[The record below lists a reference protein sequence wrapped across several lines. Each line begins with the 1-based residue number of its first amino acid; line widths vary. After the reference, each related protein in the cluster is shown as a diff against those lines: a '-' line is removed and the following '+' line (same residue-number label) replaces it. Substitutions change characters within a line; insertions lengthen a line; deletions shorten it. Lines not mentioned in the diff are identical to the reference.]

1 MSIYSNEKMQDKMQE
16 DGTDQFISVDEIKVR
31 CNIPMGRLESLF
43 IRERMGKHTIAEVR
57 AGIEPMGVENAGIRL
72 TGQPLAVEVDA
83 DGEKIL
89 LFSGIISEIHTD
101 REASYETISIKAY
114 SLSWLMDLE
123 RKSRSWQGERSIFNL
138 MQEICREHSFSISS
152 FVQDEAVKAPFIQYR
167 ETDWAFLLRLSSH
180 LHAPVYTAG
189 NYAGKGLYLGVQNQE
204 HPVRLD
210 ALREKW
216 CMKAEHAR
224 KMDFDPDKAAY
235 YEVASGQVLHLGQ
248 SVLYHR
254 TLLRVLEADME
265 LKNGMLC
272 GTYRLGGPMH
282 FHMPVRHNP
291 CIKGASLE
299 GTVLE
304 RMDENVRVHLDIDK
318 MQEQAN
324 AYWYP
329 WMPEH
334 GNMVYCMP
342 EEGSRIRLLI
352 PGEDEREAI
361 GIHCVRQNGAVCS
374 KTQNPDQRWFATDH
388 HKSLTLQPSL
398 MELSALEGTS
408 KIALEDG
415 TGGILRSKGEILIQ
429 AKGQILMQGTKVVL
443 DAPNE
448 ITAVKRELGQP
459 AVVNVCHNLDA
470 MGKKTVFRNLEALR
484 IQSLPTRSE
493 HHDKEQTALQKIMN
507 GEREEKKKEEFK
519 MEKLLEQ
526 ESERNKFELGA
537 SVVKIISAIPQ
548 CTGQDRI
555 AQITAGFRPI
565 AGSMRDS

>member
-89 LFSGIISEIHTD
+89 LFLGIISEIHTD

-114 SLSWLMDLE
+114 SLSGLMDLE

-152 FVQDEAVKAPFIQYR
+152 FVPDEAVKAPFIQYR

-180 LHAPVYTAG
+180 LHVPVYTAG
-189 NYAGKGLYLGVQNQE
+189 NYAGKGLCLGVQNQG
-204 HPVRLD
+204 HPVSLD
-210 ALREKW
+210 PLRGKW

-224 KMDFDPDKAAY
+224 KMDFNPEKAAY
-235 YEVASGQVLHLGQ
+235 YEVASGQILHLGQ

-254 TLLRVLEADME
+254 TLLRVFEADRE

-272 GTYRLGGPMH
+272 STYRLAGPMH
-282 FHMPVRHNP
+282 FHMPVRYNP
-291 CIKGASLE
+291 YIRGVSLE

-304 RMDENVRVHLDIDK
+304 RMDENVRVHLDMDEV
-318 MQEQAN
+318 QEQES

-352 PGEDEREAI
+352 PGEDEREAV
-361 GIHCVRQNGAVCS
+361 GIHCVRHNGAVCS
-374 KTQNPDQRWFATDH
+374 KTQNPDHRWFVTDH

-398 MELSALEGTS
+398 MELSALEGGS
-408 KIALEDG
+408 KIALEDD
-415 TGGILRSKGEILIQ
+415 TGSSLRSKEEILIQ
-429 AKGQILMQGTKVVL
+429 AKGQIFMQGTKVVL

-470 MGKKTVFRNLEALR
+470 MGKKTVFRNLEALS
-484 IQSLPTRSE
+484 IQSLPARSE
-493 HHDKEQTALQKIMN
+493 HYDKEQTVLEQIMN
-507 GEREEKKKEEFK
+507 GESEEKKKKEFRL
-519 MEKLLEQ
+519 EKLLEQ
-526 ESERNKFELGA
+526 ESERNHFELGE
-537 SVVKIISAIPQ
+537 SVIKIISAIPQ
-548 CTGQDRI
+548 CTGEDRI

>member
-1 MSIYSNEKMQDKMQE
+1 M
-16 DGTDQFISVDEIKVR
+16 DQFIRADEIKVR
-31 CNIPMGRLESLF
+31 CNIPIGRLESLS
-43 IRERMGKHTIAEVR
+43 IRESLGIHTVAEIR

-72 TGQPLAVEVDA
+72 TGQPLAVEA
-83 DGEKIL
+83 DVEGEKIL
-89 LFSGIISEIHTD
+89 LFSGIVSEIHTD

-114 SLSWLMDLE
+114 SLSFLMDLE
-123 RKSRSWQGERSIFNL
+123 RKSRSWQGKHSIFNL
-138 MQEICREHSFSISS
+138 MQEICREHSFSILS
-152 FVQDEAVKAPFIQYR
+152 FVKDEVMKAPLIQYR

-189 NYAGKGLYLGVQNQE
+189 NYAGKGLCLGMQDQE
-204 HPVRLD
+204 HPISLE
-210 ALREKW
+210 ALRGKW
-216 CMKAEHAR
+216 RMKAEHAR
-224 KMDFDPDKAAY
+224 RMDFNPEKAAY
-235 YEVASGQVLHLGQ
+235 YEVAGGQVLHLGQ

-265 LKNGMLC
+265 LKHGMLC
-272 GTYRLGGPMH
+272 STYRLAGPMH
-282 FHMPVRHNP
+282 FHMPVRYNS
-291 CIKGASLE
+291 CIKGVLLE

-304 RMDENVRVHLDIDK
+304 RMDENVKVHLDIDK
-318 MQEQAN
+318 VQEQGS

-374 KTQNPDQRWFATDH
+374 KTQEPDHRWFATDH
-388 HKSLTLQPSL
+388 GKNLTLQPSF
-398 MELSALEGTS
+398 MELSALEGGA
-408 KIALEDG
+408 KIVLEDD
-415 TGGILRSKGEILIQ
+415 TGSSLRSKEEILIQ

-493 HHDKEQTALQKIMN
+493 YYDKEQAAREKIMN

-519 MEKLLEQ
+519 LEKLLEQ
-526 ESERNKFELGA
+526 ESERNHFELGE
-537 SVVKIISAIPQ
+537 SVIKIISAIPQ

-565 AGSMRDS
+565 AGRMRDS